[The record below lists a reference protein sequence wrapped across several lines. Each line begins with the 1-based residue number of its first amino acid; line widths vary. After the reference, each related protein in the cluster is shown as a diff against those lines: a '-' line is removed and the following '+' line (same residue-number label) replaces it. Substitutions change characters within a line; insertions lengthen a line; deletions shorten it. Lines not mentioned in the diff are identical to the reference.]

1 MSKKKT
7 PTAKPVTTT
16 ETAPAE
22 APKKELTAK
31 EKKRIRD
38 AKYRK
43 AKKEAKKQAT
53 AKKPEAK
60 KIADERDVAIL
71 AMTAKI
77 TAATSIIKVLRWNN
91 DAVNAMVRAILLE
104 AEKILIGA
112 VREATTTMDAIHK
125 ATTMEVK

>member
-7 PTAKPVTTT
+7 PTAKPVTTTT

-43 AKKEAKKQAT
+43 AKREAKKQAT

-60 KIADERDVAIL
+60 KPDE
-71 AMTAKI
+71 
-77 TAATSIIKVLRWNN
+77 N
-91 DAVNAMVRAILLE
+91 
-104 AEKILIGA
+104 EKILASLLLMGEKVIA
-112 VREATTTMDAIHK
+112 ALSIISRIAKRSEINNIDIFILKETEKVLNEALDFLH
-125 ATTMEVK
+125 VKEAK

>member
-7 PTAKPVTTT
+7 PTAKPVTTTT

-60 KIADERDVAIL
+60 KPDENEKIL
-71 AMTAKI
+71 ASLLLMGEKVI
-77 TAATSIIKVLRWNN
+77 AALSIISRIAKRSEINN
-91 DAVNAMVRAILLE
+91 IDIFILKE
-104 AEKILIGA
+104 AEKVLN
-112 VREATTTMDAIHK
+112 EALDFLH
-125 ATTMEVK
+125 VKEAK

>member
-60 KIADERDVAIL
+60 KTDLNGKIAEKMLVAV
-71 AMTAKI
+71 MEMSAKVI
-77 TAATSIIKVLRWNN
+77 SAIAIIKMVRSK
-91 DAVNAMVRAILLE
+91 DEPNAMDKAVLLE
-104 AEKILIGA
+104 AEKIL
-112 VREATTTMDAIHK
+112 VDALGV
-125 ATTMEVK
+125 TEEVK